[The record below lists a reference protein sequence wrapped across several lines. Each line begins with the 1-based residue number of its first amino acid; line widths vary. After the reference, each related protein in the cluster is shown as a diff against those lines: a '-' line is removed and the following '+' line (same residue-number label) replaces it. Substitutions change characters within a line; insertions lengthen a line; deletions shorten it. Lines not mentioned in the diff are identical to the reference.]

1 MKVVLALA
9 SMFAGMTLVAFGNV
23 LGLLG
28 LLPMFLM
35 SQK

>member
-9 SMFAGMTLVAFGNV
+9 SMFAGMTLVAFGN
-23 LGLLG
+23 LFGLIG
-28 LLPMFLM
+28 LLPIYLM